1 MKLSTWAKAFEDGEH
16 VGDIAAEV
24 RELEVRYWV
33 WLAVSAGVFLC
44 GCFLMVSAPEGYPK
58 QMFIGLFLGVDG
70 AVALAAVKLWA
81 HTRLAA
87 YQVLRELRM
96 IEV

>member
-1 MKLSTWAKAFEDGEH
+1 MKLATWAKAFEDGSY
-16 VGDIAAEV
+16 VGDIPAEV

-44 GCFLMVSAPEGYPK
+44 GCFLMVSAPDGFPR

-70 AVALAAVKLWA
+70 AVAIAAVKIWA
-81 HTRLAA
+81 HIRLAA